1 MTRRIAASATVILAA
16 LGLAAAC
23 TSFAP
28 TGGFTPRLTY
38 QRLAVVDPSNLTE
51 AQRDL
56 LGSRANL
63 NIYRTLAH
71 HPDLYN
77 RWSPLGQFLLN
88 GSSISPRHREIA
100 MLRMG
105 WLCQSPY
112 EWSQHARI
120 AKASAGMTGAEIHR
134 IAEGADAAGWS
145 DMDRAV
151 IRMADDLRYDAMISD
166 ATWAELRKGYSDNQV
181 MELLFTSAQYQ
192 LVSMA
197 LNTLGI
203 QVEPEAI
210 DFIPKDL
217 ALPRTATRPTAS
229 RLTTPRIAPIA
240 VTALTPQQRAI
251 VAAQIRPDGSL
262 LNLYG
267 TLINHPTLYT
277 PRGRFGSY
285 LQRDSMLDA
294 QTRELLIMRTAW
306 NIRAEYEWAHHVEA
320 AKTAGFTDAQIARI
334 AQGPNAAGWTEK
346 QRALLTAADEL
357 RHEAFVSDETWNT
370 LARYYPM
377 KERIEIV
384 YTVGGYTMTGLAIN
398 SFGIQVEPGYPA
410 MPR

>member
-1 MTRRIAASATVILAA
+1 MARLAHC
-16 LGLAAAC
+16 LAAAVFLLGGC
-23 TSFAP
+23 AGMTSA
-28 TGGFTPRLTY
+28 GGFTPRLTTP
-38 QRLAVVDPSNLTE
+38 RLDVVDPANVTE
-51 AQRDL
+51 AQRDM

-77 RWSPLGQFLLN
+77 RWSPLGQFILN

-120 AKASAGMTGAEIHR
+120 AKASAGMTDAEVR
-134 IAEGADAAGWS
+134 AVAEGPDAAGWS
-145 DMDRAV
+145 DIDRAV
-151 IRMADDLRYDAMISD
+151 ITMADELRYDAMISD
-166 ATWAELRKGYSDNQV
+166 RTWAELRKTYSDKQV

-203 QVEPEAI
+203 QIE
-210 DFIPKDL
+210 
-217 ALPRTATRPTAS
+217 PTAVDFMPADLPKPAPAS
-229 RLTTPRIAPIA
+229 RATGRRLSTPRIPPIEPE
-240 VTALTPQQRAI
+240 TPEQRAL
-251 VAAQIRPDGSL
+251 VAAQTRPDGAVF
-262 LNLYG
+262 NLYK
-267 TLINHPTLYT
+267 TMLNHPTLYT
-277 PRGRFGSY
+277 PRARFGSY
-285 LQRDSMLDA
+285 LQRDSMLDPV
-294 QTRELLIMRTAW
+294 TRELAIMRTAY
-306 NIRAEYEWAHHVEA
+306 NIGAAYEWAHHVEY
-320 AKTAGFTDAQIARI
+320 AKAAGFGDDDIARI
-334 AQGPNAAGWTEK
+334 AHGPSASGWTPK
-346 QRALLTAADEL
+346 QRAVLQAADEL
-357 RHEAFVSDETWNT
+357 RREAFVSDATWSA
-370 LARYYPM
+370 LAEHFSM

-398 SFGIQVEPGYPA
+398 SFGVQVEPGYPA